1 MSKLHPSS
9 RGGSAAASRG
19 GGRASIPVALP
30 SDAAGAAGLWRGIG
44 LTQIASLGNQLGA
57 ATGALAFPAIGPV
70 GVVAIRQLVAAA
82 VLVPIGRPK
91 FRALRRTDWFAA
103 LALALVF
110 SVMNTS
116 VYLAIERLGL
126 GLAITLEF
134 LGPLALVILSAR
146 RFIDAI
152 GGVIAV
158 VGVVTLVNP
167 GPTSDLVG
175 VAIGLLSAA
184 AWAAYIL
191 LNRHIGRTLPGV
203 QGTAIASLI
212 SGVAWIPIAAWWFA
226 SHPPPLWAIGLGV
239 LCGLASSVLPFSID
253 IVALRRLPAGLF
265 STLQSMHP
273 VWAALVG
280 FALLGQ
286 QLHTNELVGIALVV
300 ASNVLVT
307 STRAL
312 RARR

>member
-1 MSKLHPSS
+1 MVTQ
-9 RGGSAAASRG
+9 
-19 GGRASIPVALP
+19 SIPVQRPGGPGQSLP
-30 SDAAGAAGLWRGIG
+30 QGAGSIGRGVG

-70 GVVAIRQLVAAA
+70 GVVAVRQLVAAA
-82 VLVPIGRPK
+82 VLVPVGRPN
-91 FRALRRTDWFAA
+91 FRAMRRADW
-103 LALALVF
+103 LTVTALALVF

-116 VYLAIERLGL
+116 VYVAIDRLGL

-146 RFIDAI
+146 RLIDLA
-152 GGVIAV
+152 GGLIAV
-158 VGVVTLVNP
+158 AGVVILVNP

-175 VAIGLLSAA
+175 VGIGLVSAA

-191 LNRHIGRTLPGV
+191 LNRRIGRTLPGV
-203 QGTAIASLI
+203 EGTATASLI
-212 SGVAWIPIAAWWFA
+212 SGIIWIPIAIAWFT
-226 SHPPPLWAIGLGV
+226 SHPPPLWAIGLAV
-239 LCGLASSVLPFSID
+239 VCALASSVLPFTID
-253 IVALRRLPAGLF
+253 VIALRLLPAGLF

-280 FALLGQ
+280 LIILGQ
-286 QLHTNELVGIALVV
+286 QLAPYELLGIALVV
-300 ASNVLVT
+300 LSNVLVT
-307 STRAL
+307 STNAV